1 MFGEFAHAR
10 NPPHLF
16 VVGIG
21 ECYRAGDMK
30 TVLINVFDTAVA
42 KNIFMPQFLDV
53 LTEHKDDIRVIV
65 LVSHAKLEEFT
76 RDYAHPMLE
85 FVPRPQKFASR
96 IESVAL
102 FLARNTI
109 PAQSVRQIQE
119 KGLDGSG
126 RLPLP
131 RYIFAR
137 IFWVFGHF
145 KIFRLLIKRILA
157 VFFDARLFD
166 DLLTRYQPDL
176 VFATTIYA
184 IDDVRLLRSARLR
197 GITTLGMIKSW
208 DSLTS
213 KDAVVVPPDRLIVHN
228 DVVKEE
234 AIRLQGYPAE
244 AISVVGIPQFDGY
257 AAPQFLFSREEFFE
271 MLGLDK
277 KKKLITYTSIGLW
290 LAPHERD
297 VIALLDRVIRE
308 GKIAV
313 PVQLLV
319 RMHPAYPDEKEHLKK
334 QFPNVIIDEP
344 GSPVRDPQNT
354 WKADWRFTTDDVR
367 HLASTLKYSDV
378 TLNCGS
384 TMIVDAACF
393 DTPIIGI
400 AFDGDAVEPNY
411 WRSARIFFKREHL
424 AKVVETGGV
433 RLVKNEQELVE
444 AVNEY
449 LGNRSKDREGRKR
462 IVKQQAGELGAA
474 GAALAR
480 AMIATLGQN
489 VV

>member
-1 MFGEFAHAR
+1 
-10 NPPHLF
+10 
-16 VVGIG
+16 
-21 ECYRAGDMK
+21 MK
-30 TVLINVFDTAVA
+30 TILMNVFDTAVA

-53 LTEHKDDIRVIV
+53 LAGHKGNIRVIV

-96 IESVAL
+96 IESAAL

-126 RLPLP
+126 RLPFP
-131 RYIFAR
+131 RYVVAR
-137 IFWVFGHF
+137 MFWIFGHS
-145 KIFRLLIKRILA
+145 KIFRLLIKRILGI
-157 VFFDARLFD
+157 FFDARLFGE
-166 DLLTRYQPDL
+166 LLVRYQPDL

-184 IDDVRLLRSARLR
+184 IDDVRLLRAARRR
-197 GITTLGMIKSW
+197 GIQTLGMIKSW

-213 KDAVVVPPDRLIVHN
+213 KDAIVIPPDRLIVHN

-234 AIRLQGYPAE
+234 AIRLQGYTAD
-244 AISVVGIPQFDGY
+244 AISIVGIPQFDWY
-257 AAPQFLFSREEFFE
+257 ADPQFPFSKDEFFE
-271 MLGLDK
+271 KLGLDK
-277 KKKLITYTSIGLW
+277 SKKLITYTSIGLW

-308 GKIAV
+308 GKIRE

-319 RMHPAYPDEKEHLKK
+319 RMHPAYPDEKEQLKK
-334 QFPNVIIDEP
+334 QIPGIFVDEP
-344 GSPVRDPQNT
+344 GSPVRDSQNT
-354 WKADWRFTTDDVR
+354 WKADWRFTTNDVR
-367 HLASTLKYSDV
+367 HLAATLKYSDV

-424 AKVVETGGV
+424 ANVVKTGGV
-433 RLVKNEQELVE
+433 RLVGSEQELVD
-444 AVNEY
+444 AMNGY
-449 LGNRSKDREGRKR
+449 LADHSRDREGRQR
-462 IVKQQAGELGAA
+462 IVRQQAGRLGHA
-474 GAALAR
+474 GTALAN
-480 AMIATLGQN
+480 AMIAAAGQN

>member
-1 MFGEFAHAR
+1 
-10 NPPHLF
+10 
-16 VVGIG
+16 
-21 ECYRAGDMK
+21 MK
-30 TVLINVFDTAVA
+30 TILMNVFDTAVA

-53 LTEHKDDIRVIV
+53 LAGHKGNIRVIV

-96 IESVAL
+96 IESAAL

-131 RYIFAR
+131 RYVIAR
-137 IFWVFGHF
+137 MFWIFGHS
-145 KIFRLLIKRILA
+145 KIFRLLIKRILGI
-157 VFFDARLFD
+157 FFDARLFGE
-166 DLLTRYQPDL
+166 LLVRYQPDL

-184 IDDVRLLRSARLR
+184 IDDVRLLRAARRR
-197 GITTLGMIKSW
+197 GIQTLGMIKSW

-213 KDAVVVPPDRLIVHN
+213 KDAIVIPPDRLIVHN

-234 AIRLQGYPAE
+234 AIRLQGYTAD
-244 AISVVGIPQFDGY
+244 AISIVGIPQFDWY
-257 AAPQFLFSREEFFE
+257 ADPQFPFSKDEFFE
-271 MLGLDK
+271 KLGLDK
-277 KKKLITYTSIGLW
+277 SKKLITYTSIGLW

-297 VIALLDRVIRE
+297 VITLLDRVIRE
-308 GKIAV
+308 GKIRE

-319 RMHPAYPDEKEHLKK
+319 RMHPAYPDEKEQLKK
-334 QFPNVIIDEP
+334 QIPGIFVDEP
-344 GSPVRDPQNT
+344 GSPVRDSQNT
-354 WKADWRFTTDDVR
+354 WKADWRFTTNDVR
-367 HLASTLKYSDV
+367 HLATTLKYSDV

-424 AKVVETGGV
+424 ANVVKTGGV
-433 RLVKNEQELVE
+433 RLVGSEQELVD
-444 AVNEY
+444 AMNGY
-449 LGNRSKDREGRKR
+449 LADRSRDREGRQR
-462 IVKQQAGELGAA
+462 IVRQQAGELGVA
-474 GAALAR
+474 GTALAN
-480 AMIATLGQN
+480 AMIAALGQN